1 MASKLLIDGSQIDQT
16 KVALVGDFGLED
28 FEFESNSQK
37 HLKGNIYL
45 GKISRIEPSL
55 QAAFVDIGSEKNGF
69 LAFGEIHPN
78 YFQIPIADRE
88 ALLKA
93 EADQQDLHN
102 SQADNSPDSSNEDS
116 SENTQVS
123 EDDLIKNTENDIL
136 TSDEGLRDNESNV
149 SEDNESNVSE
159 DNESNVSEDNES
171 NVSED
176 NESNVSEDKE
186 IIIEP
191 DDLPSIEKKSKPN
204 NRHSKSQ
211 KINLRK
217 KLFRSYKI
225 QEVIKNSQLI
235 LVQVVKEERG
245 NKGAAL
251 TSYISLAG
259 KYTVLMPNSTKT
271 KGISRKIASS
281 EERQKLQTMIEELKL
296 PIDMGL
302 IVRTAGLNK
311 TKIEIKNDVEILKKL
326 WNNIVGETTKDTTIA
341 PALVHEEGNLIR
353 RAIRDIYTKEMK
365 NIFIEGSEAFK
376 ETKKYVSQLLPN
388 CAKYVKEYKNKIPI
402 FAKHNV
408 ESELIKM
415 FDTNVHL
422 KSGGYLVIN
431 PTEALVA
438 IDVNSGSATKERN
451 IEKTAIKT
459 NLEAAEEISKQI
471 KIRDLSGLI
480 VIDFIDMY
488 EMRNNR
494 LVEKKI
500 KEMVKL
506 DRARIQVNRISQFG
520 LMELSRQ
527 RLRQSFI
534 EWKCTL
540 SIESCAQKIIGLIK
554 QNSLTLKTSDLR
566 FEINPV
572 LSSYIKA
579 HHEKEI
585 LSIKEKYNVK
595 FIITENLMLENDS
608 IIFNDLKDPKKKKKT
623 APNKKKKVLKS
634 KIPSKKLSEAPKTQ
648 KKLDPSPSKISS
660 KVDTKKPK
668 AEKDAQDEIK
678 PVAIKKARTGPKKTG
693 WWSQ

>member
-16 KVALVGDFGLED
+16 KVALVSDFGLED

-88 ALLKA
+88 ALLKE

-102 SQADNSPDSSNEDS
+102 NENQENADEETDKQDESVEGDPQPTNHEHEALADREENTSNE
-116 SENTQVS
+116 
-123 EDDLIKNTENDIL
+123 KNDVL
-136 TSDEGLRDNESNV
+136 DDNEITI
-149 SEDNESNVSE
+149 D
-159 DNESNVSEDNES
+159 
-171 NVSED
+171 
-176 NESNVSEDKE
+176 
-186 IIIEP
+186 P
-191 DDLPSIEKKSKPN
+191 DDLPPLEKETKP
-204 NRHSKSQ
+204 RHKYSKSQ
-211 KINLRK
+211 RNNLRK

-281 EERQKLQTMIEELKL
+281 EERQKLKAMIEELKL

-311 TKIEIKNDVEILKKL
+311 TKIEIKKDVEILKKL
-326 WNNIVGETTKDTTIA
+326 WNNIVNETTKDTTIA
-341 PALVHEEGNLIR
+341 PALIHEEGNLIR

-365 NIFIEGSEAFK
+365 NIFVEGHEAFN
-376 ETKKYVSQLLPN
+376 ETKKYVSQLLPT
-388 CAKYVKEYKNKIPI
+388 CSKYVKEYKSNIPI
-402 FAKHNV
+402 FAKHDV

-415 FDTNVHL
+415 FDTTVHL

-451 IEKTAIKT
+451 IEKTAVKT

-500 KEMVKL
+500 KEMIKL

-534 EWKCTL
+534 EWNCSL
-540 SIESCAQKIIGLIK
+540 SIESCSQKIISLIK
-554 QNSLTLKTSDLR
+554 QNSLALKSKELK

-572 LSSYIKA
+572 LLSYIKN
-579 HHEKEI
+579 HHDKEI
-585 LSIKEKYNVK
+585 LSIKEKYKVE
-595 FIITENLMLENDS
+595 FIITENLMLSNDT
-608 IIFNDLKDPKKKKKT
+608 IIFNDSKDTKKKKKKKKSINP
-623 APNKKKKVLKS
+623 AKKKKVSKNIESNKKS
-634 KIPSKKLSEAPKTQ
+634 SEKSNAKKIERST
-648 KKLDPSPSKISS
+648 S
-660 KVDTKKPK
+660 KVLATSDLKETKIDKLVNEEKKPVV
-668 AEKDAQDEIK
+668 EKK
-678 PVAIKKARTGPKKTG
+678 VRSGPKKTG

>member
-28 FEFESNSQK
+28 FEFESDSQK

-55 QAAFVDIGSEKNGF
+55 QAAFVDIGSDKNGF

-78 YFQIPIADRE
+78 YFQIPIADKE

-93 EADQQDLHN
+93 EADHQDLHN
-102 SQADNSPDSSNEDS
+102 NELS
-116 SENTQVS
+116 AELPKISENNLEEGIENS
-123 EDDLIKNTENDIL
+123 NIKNETNSEEDVISAND
-136 TSDEGLRDNESNV
+136 N
-149 SEDNESNVSE
+149 
-159 DNESNVSEDNES
+159 
-171 NVSED
+171 
-176 NESNVSEDKE
+176 DKD
-186 IIIEP
+186 IVIEP
-191 DDLPSIEKKSKPN
+191 EDLPALENSKPSQKN
-204 NRHSKSQ
+204 SKSNQ
-211 KINLRK
+211 NNLRK

-225 QEVIKNSQLI
+225 QEVIKNSQLV

-281 EERQKLQTMIEELKL
+281 EERQKLKVMIEELKL
-296 PIDMGL
+296 PVDMGL

-311 TKIEIKNDVEILKKL
+311 TKIEIKKDVEILKKL
-326 WNNIVGETTKDTTIA
+326 WNNIVNETTKDTTIA

-365 NIFIEGSEAFK
+365 NIFVEGSEAFK
-376 ETKKYVSQLLPN
+376 ETKKYVSQLLPS
-388 CAKYVKEYKNKIPI
+388 CSKHVKEYKNKVPI
-402 FAKHNV
+402 FAKHEV
-408 ESELIKM
+408 EQELIKM
-415 FDTNVHL
+415 FDTTVHL

-451 IEKTAIKT
+451 IEKTALKT
-459 NLEAAEEISKQI
+459 NLEAADEISKQI

-494 LVEKKI
+494 QVEKRV
-500 KEMVKL
+500 KEAIKL

-520 LMELSRQ
+520 LMEISRQ

-534 EWKCTL
+534 EWQCTL
-540 SIESCAQKIIGLIK
+540 SIESCSQKIIALIK
-554 QNSLTLKTSDLR
+554 QNILSLKSDKIK
-566 FEINPV
+566 FEINPIV
-572 LSSYIKA
+572 SNYLKSN
-579 HHEKEI
+579 HEKEI
-585 LSIKEKYNVK
+585 SALKNKYNVD
-595 FIITENLMLENDS
+595 FIITENLMLENS
-608 IIFNDLKDPKKKKKT
+608 AVIFNDIKNIKKKKKKV
-623 APNKKKKVLKS
+623 APVKKKKLAIDKS
-634 KIPSKKLSEAPKTQ
+634 DKK
-648 KKLDPSPSKISS
+648 KISKS
-660 KVDTKKPK
+660 SASYNKKTS
-668 AEKDAQDEIK
+668 EVEIK
-678 PVAIKKARTGPKKTG
+678 AVEIPELNELVDSSTKEIKKKVRSGPKKTG

>member
-102 SQADNSPDSSNEDS
+102 SQADNSPDSSNEVS

-136 TSDEGLRDNESNV
+136 NRDEGLS
-149 SEDNESNVSE
+149 

-281 EERQKLQTMIEELKL
+281 EERQKLKTMIEELKL

-311 TKIEIKNDVEILKKL
+311 TKNEIKNDVEILKKL

-376 ETKKYVSQLLPN
+376 ETKKYVSQLLPS

-595 FIITENLMLENDS
+595 FTITQNLMLENDT

-623 APNKKKKVLKS
+623 APNKKKKVVKS
-634 KIPSKKLSEAPKTQ
+634 KVPSKKMSEAPKVQ
-648 KKLDPSPSKISS
+648 KKTDPSPSKISS

-668 AEKDAQDEIK
+668 AEKDAQDDIK

>member
-102 SQADNSPDSSNEDS
+102 SQADSSSDSSNEDS

-136 TSDEGLRDNESNV
+136 TSDEGLSDNEGNI
-149 SEDNESNVSE
+149 SEDNEGNVSE
-159 DNESNVSEDNES
+159 GNEGNI
-171 NVSED
+171 
-176 NESNVSEDKE
+176 SEDKE
-186 IIIEP
+186 ITIEP
-191 DDLPSIEKKSKPN
+191 DDLPSIEKKSKSN
-204 NRHSKSQ
+204 NKHSNSQ

-281 EERQKLQTMIEELKL
+281 EERQKLKAMIEELKL

-376 ETKKYVSQLLPN
+376 ETKKYVSQLLPS
-388 CAKYVKEYKNKIPI
+388 CTKYVKEYKNKIPI

-451 IEKTAIKT
+451 NYFSIYAFSII
-459 NLEAAEEISKQI
+459 IS
-471 KIRDLSGLI
+471 
-480 VIDFIDMY
+480 
-488 EMRNNR
+488 
-494 LVEKKI
+494 
-500 KEMVKL
+500 
-506 DRARIQVNRISQFG
+506 
-520 LMELSRQ
+520 
-527 RLRQSFI
+527 SFI
-534 EWKCTL
+534 C
-540 SIESCAQKIIGLIK
+540 I
-554 QNSLTLKTSDLR
+554 
-566 FEINPV
+566 
-572 LSSYIKA
+572 
-579 HHEKEI
+579 
-585 LSIKEKYNVK
+585 
-595 FIITENLMLENDS
+595 
-608 IIFNDLKDPKKKKKT
+608 DLK
-623 APNKKKKVLKS
+623 
-634 KIPSKKLSEAPKTQ
+634 
-648 KKLDPSPSKISS
+648 IS
-660 KVDTKKPK
+660 
-668 AEKDAQDEIK
+668 IF
-678 PVAIKKARTGPKKTG
+678 I
-693 WWSQ
+693 